1 MVRLNHRL
9 NQRVGSWDRRSWVRI
24 FMRHRVYLKQNV
36 AQPHLHLSC
45 YASSNTSRPPGLPVP
60 HPHRPYPLHSSC
72 NSSQLHPSGSPGP
85 LISHPLSSLPRLGSL
100 PTPSFPLA
108 AKHTKANSS
117 FEDFC
122 SAKETY
128 LFSSESSF
136 YSFFGLS
143 RLWHKLSEMRH
154 PGPLAKKS
162 CLPGHFHGPG
172 SDQLLFGI
180 GHLISMQV
188 NWCPGEINSNL
199 ETIGVRVKL
208 VSISSQYLK
217 IPRRFSIDSR
227 RFSISPDSDL
237 QIPISRFL
245 ADSESRWSESKGP
258 RAGLD
263 MQTWASTCKMPP
275 WKKWLRC

>member
-1 MVRLNHRL
+1 
-9 NQRVGSWDRRSWVRI
+9 
-24 FMRHRVYLKQNV
+24 
-36 AQPHLHLSC
+36 
-45 YASSNTSRPPGLPVP
+45 
-60 HPHRPYPLHSSC
+60 
-72 NSSQLHPSGSPGP
+72 
-85 LISHPLSSLPRLGSL
+85 
-100 PTPSFPLA
+100 
-108 AKHTKANSS
+108 
-117 FEDFC
+117 
-122 SAKETY
+122 
-128 LFSSESSF
+128 
-136 YSFFGLS
+136 
-143 RLWHKLSEMRH
+143 MRH

-162 CLPGHFHGPG
+162 YLPGHFHGPG